1 MNDAAA
7 VALTVFFQEPFW
19 IGVFERVE
27 DGRLSVCKVTF
38 GAEPKDY
45 EVHEYLLKQYYNL
58 RFSSAVEADERKKAD
73 NPKRRLREASKQIQ
87 YTGVSTKSQMAL
99 QMQRE
104 AMKTER
110 KQIGKAQRDAEEQ
123 RRFELKQQKKKEK
136 KRGH

>member
-1 MNDAAA
+1 MDTNAISF
-7 VALTVFFQEPFW
+7 TVFFREPFW
-19 IGVFERVE
+19 IGIFERVE
-27 DGRLSVCKVTF
+27 SGRLSVCKVTF

-45 EVHEYLLKQYYNL
+45 EVHEYLLKHYCNL
-58 RFSSAVEADERKKAD
+58 RFSSAVEAEERKKAD
-73 NPKRRLREASKQIQ
+73 NPKRRQREASKQIQ
-87 YTGVSTKSQMAL
+87 NTGVSTKSQMAL

-110 KQIGKAQRDAEEQ
+110 KRIGKAQREAEEQ

>member
-1 MNDAAA
+1 MDTNAIS
-7 VALTVFFQEPFW
+7 LTVFFQEPFW

-27 DGRLSVCKVTF
+27 SGRLSACKVTF

-45 EVHEYLLKQYYNL
+45 EVHEYLLKQYNSL
-58 RFSSAVEADERKKAD
+58 RFSSAVDAEERKRAD
-73 NPKRRLREASKQIQ
+73 NPKRRQREASKQIQ
-87 YTGVSTKSQMAL
+87 NTGVSTKSQMAL

-104 AMKTER
+104 AMKIEH
-110 KQIGKAQRDAEEQ
+110 KQISKAQREAEAQ

>member
-1 MNDAAA
+1 MDINAIS
-7 VALTVFFQEPFW
+7 LTVFFQEPFW

-27 DGRLSVCKVTF
+27 SGRLSVCKVTF

-45 EVHEYLLKQYYNL
+45 EVHEYLLKQYTGL
-58 RFSSAVEADERKKAD
+58 HFSSTIQTEERKKAD
-73 NPKRRLREASKQIQ
+73 NPKRRQREASKQIQ
-87 YTGVSTKSQMAL
+87 NTGVSTKSQMAL

-110 KQIGKAQRDAEEQ
+110 KRIGKAQREAEEQ
-123 RRFELKQQKKKEK
+123 RRFKLKQQKKTEK

>member
-1 MNDAAA
+1 MNDAVA

-27 DGRLSVCKVTF
+27 SGRLSACKVTF

-58 RFSSAVEADERKKAD
+58 RFSSAVEAEERKKAD
-73 NPKRRLREASKQIQ
+73 NPKRRQREASKQIQ
-87 YTGVSTKSQMAL
+87 NTGVSTKSQIAL

-110 KQIGKAQRDAEEQ
+110 RQISKAQREAEEQ
-123 RRFELKQQKKKEK
+123 RRFEIKQQKKKEK
-136 KRGH
+136 KRGR

>member
-1 MNDAAA
+1 MDTNAIS
-7 VALTVFFQEPFW
+7 LTVFFQEPFW

-27 DGRLSVCKVTF
+27 NGRLSVCKVTF

-45 EVHEYLLKQYYNL
+45 EVHEYLLKHYCNL
-58 RFSSAVEADERKKAD
+58 RFSSAVEAEERKKAD
-73 NPKRRLREASKQIQ
+73 NPKRRQREASKQIQ
-87 YTGVSTKSQMAL
+87 NTGVSTKSQMAL

-104 AMKTER
+104 AMRTER
-110 KQIGKAQRDAEEQ
+110 KQISKAQREAEEQ